1 MKTSETTIDGGVATE
16 TTLNGDTTL
25 KVHNEINDAP
35 LPVATAAHIQTEQ
48 DIEYSNSTN
57 KHQETQE
64 DEDAKE
70 YEMIENA
77 SDELNKDLDNNNQNM
92 TDIFNSTKRSGIFTA
107 LPPIVTDL
115 NIMKDNSPRSMTTT
129 KQDSKT
135 KYEQSD
141 QYSKGILD
149 SAQSS
154 SGVNIHRET
163 SSGLLVKTNHDRIIE
178 NPTQELNSKDT
189 LASNGRN
196 KNIKV
201 VKLKSE
207 LTRKSPPVNQFMIT
221 NNLPNAISER
231 ELTMSDI
238 TFKSTSENGK
248 QTH

>member
-25 KVHNEINDAP
+25 EVHNEINDAH
-35 LPVATAAHIQTEQ
+35 LPVTSATHVATEQ
-48 DIEYSNSTN
+48 DIEDSNSTN

-64 DEDAKE
+64 DEDAND

-92 TDIFNSTKRSGIFTA
+92 TDIFNSPKSSGIFTA

-115 NIMKDNSPRSMTTT
+115 NILKDSSPRSMTIT

-135 KYEQSD
+135 EYEQSE
-141 QYSKGILD
+141 QYSRGILD

-154 SGVNIHRET
+154 SGGNILREN
-163 SSGLLVKTNHDRIIE
+163 SSGLVDKTNHDRIKE
-178 NPTQELNSKDT
+178 NQTQELNSKET

-207 LTRKSPPVNQFMIT
+207 LTQKSPPVNQFMIA

>member
-16 TTLNGDTTL
+16 TSLNGDTTL

-48 DIEYSNSTN
+48 DTEDSNSTN

-64 DEDAKE
+64 DVDAKE

-92 TDIFNSTKRSGIFTA
+92 TDIFNSTKSSGIFTA

-115 NIMKDNSPRSMTTT
+115 NILQDNSPRSMTTT

-135 KYEQSD
+135 EYEQSE

-163 SSGLLVKTNHDRIIE
+163 SSGLVDKTNHDRIIE
-178 NPTQELNSKDT
+178 NPTQELNSKET

-207 LTRKSPPVNQFMIT
+207 LTQKNLPVNQFMIT
-221 NNLPNAISER
+221 NNLPNVISER

-238 TFKSTSENGK
+238 TFKSSSENGK